1 MKRLLLVAVRAYRYL
16 LSPWW
21 GGHCRFSPTC
31 SEFALEAIERHGAA
45 RGGWLATRRLCRC
58 HPWRAGGFDPV
69 P

>member
-1 MKRLLLVAVRAYRYL
+1 MKSLLLAVIRGYRLL

-21 GGHCRFSPTC
+21 GGQCRFSPTC
-31 SEFALEAIERHGAA
+31 SEFALEAVERHGAA

>member
-1 MKRLLLVAVRAYRYL
+1 MKLLLTAAIRGYQLL

-21 GGHCRFSPTC
+21 GGQCRFSPTC

-58 HPWRAGGFDPV
+58 HPWREGGFDPV

>member
-1 MKRLLLVAVRAYRYL
+1 MKLLLLAAIRGYRLL

-21 GGHCRFSPTC
+21 GGQCRFSPTC
-31 SEFALEAIERHGAA
+31 SEFALEAIERHGSA

-58 HPWRAGGFDPV
+58 HPWREGGFDPV

>member
-1 MKRLLLVAVRAYRYL
+1 MKRLLLGAIRAYRYL

-31 SEFALEAIERHGAA
+31 SEFALEAIERHGSA